1 MGWEDYLDNLGQ
13 GDEWALDFLGD
24 GFFALSLHRQGLAM
38 DLPVGEC
45 VANWLAGWPSET
57 TTRPA
62 VRNTPGGAQVAS
74 PQSPIL
80 RWSKERGLRWRAISR
95 FRFQGGV

>member
-1 MGWEDYLDNLGQ
+1 MRGGLGV
-13 GDEWALDFLGD
+13 LGC
-24 GFFALSLHRQGLAM
+24 GFFALSLHRQELAM
-38 DLPVGEC
+38 DLPVGEWM
-45 VANWLAGWPSET
+45 ANWLAGWPSKT

-62 VRNTPGGAQVAS
+62 VCNAPVGAQVAS

-80 RWSKERGLRWRAISR
+80 RWSKEPDLEWRAISR